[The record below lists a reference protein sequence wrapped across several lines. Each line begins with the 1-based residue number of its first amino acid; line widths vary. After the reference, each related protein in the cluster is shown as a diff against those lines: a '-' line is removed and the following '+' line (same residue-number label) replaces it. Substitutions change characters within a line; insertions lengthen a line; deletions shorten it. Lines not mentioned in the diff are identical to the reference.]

1 MSGRRPPNQRRIPIG
16 AHKQITASENNP
28 EEWPQDNDN
37 ITQQPTE
44 AQRKALELERENKNL
59 ASQVHDLNQVL
70 VEREQAFAQSE
81 QELRKTKKDLK
92 TIESQ
97 VKTNEGHVQ
106 AAYSENTMLS
116 TKINAQSGQISRLRQ
131 EQKKLKDEEAIR
143 RGENEKLQQQ
153 MLEASRE
160 LNELK
165 QKLAAKESE
174 SAAQEAEKRQ
184 LAKAMDKYKGN
195 DAELRKQLNRLAEQ
209 VHTNESAMAIDTVA
223 PVALPTHAMSTAL
236 VPYTQNKLIASNP
249 FGSFNIQKPSLTLRQ
264 ELGSS
269 LYSGSQ
275 STASSDAPTPGGQ
288 RGSMSSIFSAPAI
301 PAQNLRPPIEAVPVD
316 WSNIQQAAKTGAI
329 PHVGQAPVP
338 SSSLKRPFAG
348 LEALQGFDGSEEA
361 IKRLRV
367 AADQQN
373 LGSNPDNSFL
383 TLFQTYLQTMQ
394 EATNRNQSQQE
405 QLELFKRTVQALTAQ
420 GNMSIGSQS
429 SDPQISWIHD
439 YQKAAA
445 QAANDPSKAQ
455 PKAIVTGVKQSKG
468 SQSKEKPKRF
478 LTRTPTKFE
487 SWPVYLEKRYNPS
500 TLLTVPPIRTTRKK
514 FANFSVPGA
523 FVEDDKTDSTGSESQ
538 GEFQTAPEYFE
549 PQVSVP
555 EQVPIPPA
563 VIMARLAL
571 FLVGA
576 FIIVTAVVENL
587 FGQTNKTQDV
597 WMQYNEVP
605 EDVLAKVRGSG
616 PPVVGSMQG
625 LDYTFARFVDI
636 RSRLVG

>member
-16 AHKQITASENNP
+16 AHKQITASENDP

-37 ITQQPTE
+37 ITQQLTE

-59 ASQVHDLNQVL
+59 ASQNHDLNQVL

-81 QELRKTKKDLK
+81 QELRKTQKELK

-106 AAYSENTMLS
+106 AAYSENTLLS
-116 TKINAQSGQISRLRQ
+116 TKINAQSGQINRLRQ
-131 EQKKLKDEEAIR
+131 EQKKLKDEEAMR

-174 SAAQEAEKRQ
+174 SAAQEAEKKQ
-184 LAKAMDKYKGN
+184 LAQAMDKYKGN

-223 PVALPTHAMSTAL
+223 QPTNPMSTAL

-275 STASSDAPTPGGQ
+275 STASSDAPAPVGQ

-373 LGSNPDNSFL
+373 LGSNSDNSFL
-383 TLFQTYLQTMQ
+383 TLFQKYLQTLQ
-394 EATNRNQSQQE
+394 EATNQNQSQQE

-420 GNMSIGSQS
+420 GNTSFESQS

-445 QAANDPSKAQ
+445 QAANNPSKAQ
-455 PKAIVTGVKQSKG
+455 PQAIVTGVKQLKKP
-468 SQSKEKPKRF
+468 QSKEKPKRF
-478 LTRTPTKFE
+478 LTRTPQKFE

-538 GEFQTAPEYFE
+538 WEFQTAPEYHE

-571 FLVGA
+571 LLVGA

-587 FGQTNKTQDV
+587 FGQTNRTQDV